1 MSNMDKSQA
10 QFFPQPYPSAPCD
23 SFNCLNRAVYFIGK
37 PEGPANI
44 CHRLCQDC
52 AESVV
57 RSTPGELKHA
67 LPPMQP
73 PKGMMLVDAKEFTES
88 MDKLTAAAKDREL
101 LLSRIAKLEAKE
113 AKPVEAKPPD
123 GGNKK
128 SKQPESPQAAQGK
141 EVKGDE
147 CSEWQ

>member
-1 MSNMDKSQA
+1 MRLLNFKEVLFMDKNQT

-44 CHRLCQDC
+44 CHRLCRAC

-57 RSTPGELKHA
+57 RSIPEELKHA
-67 LPPMQP
+67 IVLQE
-73 PKGMMLVDAKEFTES
+73 GFVADIDGAKEG
-88 MDKLTAAAKDREL
+88 
-101 LLSRIAKLEAKE
+101 
-113 AKPVEAKPPD
+113 KPVEAKPVN

-128 SKQPESPQAAQGK
+128 GEQPESTQAAQGK
-141 EVKGDE
+141 EVKGDA
-147 CSEWQ
+147 CSERQ

>member
-1 MSNMDKSQA
+1 MRLLNFKEVLFMDKSQA

-44 CHRLCQDC
+44 CHRLCRSC

-57 RSTPGELKHA
+57 RSIPAELKHA
-67 LPPMQP
+67 IVPPE
-73 PKGMMLVDAKEFTES
+73 GFA
-88 MDKLTAAAKDREL
+88 R
-101 LLSRIAKLEAKE
+101 LEAKE
-113 AKPVEAKPPD
+113 GKPVEAKSAN

-128 SKQPESPQAAQGK
+128 GEQPESTQAAQGK
-141 EVKGDE
+141 EVKGDA
-147 CSEWQ
+147 CSERQ